1 MKYITYIQLAY
12 PLIVQSDYRD
22 VTIIEV
28 SEVDLERVIRILS
41 KNGLIH
47 SNPHRAEFS
56 TRYRIYILGGI
67 NKVFSEL
74 DHLKIWFKY
83 EQKQISEIDNAKHIL
98 SQMGHNTLRMYLL
111 KKGYKRGSSSK
122 LYNPQDK
129 VYSSSSIPLELY
141 KAVVI
146 GVDIIDNSVNLFIDA
161 ARKQEFTKSI
171 QDLEE
176 MGILPKGKPM
186 VSWVK
191 ILGALTSFYV
201 EESINVK
208 NVKEALGEAGS
219 NALIECSRNV
229 LNYLVVTGRV
239 GESFKQMDIKVDD
252 LFEYAL
258 IPRSVKLKEELRRSG
273 YLIRIPQYNTE
284 VLFLPKSVL
293 TPVPSLDNVKK
304 IAPDE
309 TKSITNNL
317 HISPKDR
324 FDEVESFVNELA
336 HQSDLKTEGLHIRVI
351 NEPRK
356 FSVTEKTGPIFLEAN
371 SRTRTPLKWDY
382 MEKIRKH
389 REKIVLYVL
398 AIGGFD
404 EATRGSLEFLE
415 KQGLQVA
422 KYECN
427 DLSILEKPLN
437 SVLDKVNSDKRPF
450 KALLVLGP
458 KEIGESVDEE
468 LRRKIEFKVLSN
480 RVFCRY
486 ISRLCDTNTLTHK
499 IRTVLRSFVIFVLR
513 ELSHRLKPLEAPSI
527 DSRTYKVNTII
538 GIDATTFG
546 LEKGYYKIACA
557 VTMINLADGSFDIVP
572 YLKYSDR
579 GEDAVLAET
588 LRNLVNNLTMPEDSL
603 VLIYVN
609 RANVQRTLLNH
620 LDLQSIGKI
629 VEKGIVIGATKTH
642 SYSRILKLQGKTIVN
657 PEPWIYVTL
666 QKRSSINY
674 GDVKLY
680 SSRYLM
686 STVEQPMRLK
696 TPLTIKPVLLTI
708 LYEEKYM
715 NTYFL
720 QEENLLNYSASLAAL
735 NNVSAAWSQSLPWPL
750 HIVDRK
756 LKRAHELAPQEE
768 KSAMLK
774 LLYDKEI
781 FRLL

>member
-1 MKYITYIQLAY
+1 MKYTAYIQLTY

-28 SEVDLERVIRILS
+28 GEVDLERVIRILS

-56 TRYRIYILGGI
+56 TRYKIYVLGDV
-67 NKVFSEL
+67 NEAFDEL
-74 DHLKIWFKY
+74 DHLKIRPKY
-83 EQKQISEIDNAKHIL
+83 EQKRISEIDNAKHIL

-141 KAVVI
+141 KAVVT
-146 GVDIIDNSVNLFIDA
+146 GVNIIDNSVYLFIDA

-171 QDLEE
+171 QDLGE
-176 MGILPKGKPM
+176 MGMLPKGKSI

-208 NVKEALGEAGS
+208 NVKEALGEEDS

-239 GESFKQMDIKVDD
+239 GESFKQMDIKADD

-258 IPRSVKLKEELRRSG
+258 IPRSVKLKEELRRLG

-309 TKSITNNL
+309 AKFIFDNL

-324 FDEVESFVNELA
+324 FNEVESFVNELA
-336 HQSDLKTEGLHIRVI
+336 RQSDLKTEGLHIRVI
-351 NEPRK
+351 NKPRK
-356 FSVTEKTGPIFLEAN
+356 FSVTEKTGPIFLGAD
-371 SRTRTPLKWDY
+371 SRARTPLKWDY
-382 MEKIRKH
+382 MEKIRRHK
-389 REKIVLYVL
+389 EKIALYVL

-404 EATRGSLEFLE
+404 EATRGDLEFLE

-422 KYECN
+422 KYECD
-427 DLSILEKPLN
+427 DLSNLEKSLD
-437 SVLDKVNSDKRPF
+437 SVLDKINSDKRPF

-468 LRRKIEFKVLSN
+468 LRRKIEFKVLYN

-486 ISRLCDTNTLTHK
+486 ISRFCDTNTLTHK
-499 IRTVLRSFVIFVLR
+499 LRTVLRSFVIFVLR
-513 ELSHRLKPLEAPSI
+513 ELSHKLKPLEVPSI
-527 DSRTYKVNTII
+527 DGRTFKVNTII

-546 LEKGYYKIACA
+546 LERGYYKIACA

-588 LRNLVNNLTMPEDSL
+588 LRDLVSNLTMPDDSL
-603 VLIYVN
+603 VLFYIN
-609 RANVQRTLLNH
+609 RANVQRALLNH
-620 LDLQSIGKI
+620 LGLQSISKI

-657 PEPWIYVTL
+657 PEPWIYITL
-666 QKRSSINY
+666 QKRSSVNY

-686 STVEQPMRLK
+686 STVEQPLRLR
-696 TPLTIKPVLLTI
+696 TSLTIKPVLLTV

-720 QEENLLNYSASLAAL
+720 QEEDLLSYSASLAAL

-756 LKRAHELAPQEE
+756 LKRAHELAPQEQ